1 MPTLSPNQLEDL
13 AYVLLGAAH
22 VDEHFHDK
30 ERDSLV
36 EKLSEEFD
44 LRPIPRALWE
54 ALSTFKWEEFD
65 LAERCRSLQSRDSN
79 EGRQVLRLVAELLL
93 DDGGIELREYS
104 LRRKVA
110 KTLGA
115 TGGQLTALLD
125 GYFATFR
132 RS

>member
-65 LAERCRSLQSRDSN
+65 LAERCRSLQSLDSK
-79 EGRQVLRLVAELLL
+79 ERRQVLRLVAELTLA
-93 DDGGIELREYS
+93 DGVIDLRENS
-104 LRRKVA
+104 FLLKVA
-110 KTLGA
+110 DTLGA
-115 TGGQLTALLD
+115 TRDELTELVD
-125 GYFATFR
+125 EYVATFR